1 MAFLNI
7 CGPILANT
15 VYADNVLVAKDVS
28 VTLPEVAPM
37 TADIEA
43 MGTMSIPMW
52 QRIEDMETA
61 ITKIG
66 IDKGLGRMIKGSKI
80 AIEVRFVQQI
90 TLADGNT
97 KEVGCKAFLTLLPK
111 VIPGIE
117 LAVGEASENE
127 VTATTIRYQLYADGE
142 EMWCIDRLSSICR
155 IGGTDY
161 GAAIQK
167 YL

>member
-1 MAFLNI
+1 MAFINI
-7 CGPILANT
+7 CGPVEANT
-15 VYADNVLVAKDVS
+15 VYADKELVAKDTS

-52 QRIEDMETA
+52 NRLEDMETS

-66 IDKGLGRMIKGSKI
+66 IDKGLGKMIRAEKV
-80 AIEVRFVQQI
+80 AIEVRFVQKV
-90 TLADGNT
+90 TLADGT
-97 KEVGCKAFLTLLPK
+97 IKDVGCKAFLTLLPK

-127 VTATTIRYQLYADGE
+127 VTSTTLRYQLYADGE
-142 EMWCIDRLSSICR
+142 EMWCIDRLAGICR
-155 IGGTDY
+155 IGGKDY